1 MNSSQYVLKYSTVCE
16 SISQYAINA
25 EGVTAG
31 LGKIKKPEATE
42 YLQTIY
48 LFIYL
53 VVKVTGGW
61 EGSPEK
67 DSIYS
72 SLLL

>member
-1 MNSSQYVLKYSTVCE
+1 MIPHNMYLNIVQYME

-53 VVKVTGGW
+53 VVIVAGR
-61 EGSPEK
+61 
-67 DSIYS
+67 
-72 SLLL
+72 